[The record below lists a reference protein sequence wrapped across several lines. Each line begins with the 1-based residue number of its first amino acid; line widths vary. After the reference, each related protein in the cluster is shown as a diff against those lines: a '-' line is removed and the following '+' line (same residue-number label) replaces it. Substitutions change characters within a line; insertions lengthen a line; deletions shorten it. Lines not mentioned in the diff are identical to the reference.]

1 MARRVEGPV
10 LAHSSLDDSQGQQ
23 EKARTKSRTG
33 FSPTLL
39 IFCSVQIFTEFVYC
53 AMVLSNHFDG
63 NNVRGTF
70 GGMLDN
76 QQHIQDD
83 VYGQGLGNLSLCN
96 SCCLQVLHL
105 TLCYCVETTCCTATP
120 TTDG

>member
-1 MARRVEGPV
+1 
-10 LAHSSLDDSQGQQ
+10 
-23 EKARTKSRTG
+23 
-33 FSPTLL
+33 
-39 IFCSVQIFTEFVYC
+39 
-53 AMVLSNHFDG
+53 MVLSNHFDD

-83 VYGQGLGNLSLCN
+83 VYGPGLANLSVQFVLLLLRV
-96 SCCLQVLHL
+96 LQVLHL
-105 TLCYCVETTCCTATP
+105 TLCYCIKTTCCIATP